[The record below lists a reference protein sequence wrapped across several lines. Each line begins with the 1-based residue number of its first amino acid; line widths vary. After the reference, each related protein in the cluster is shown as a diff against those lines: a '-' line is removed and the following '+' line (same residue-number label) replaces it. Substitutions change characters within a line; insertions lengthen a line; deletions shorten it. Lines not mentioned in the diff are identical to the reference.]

1 MTVVSAANEVV
12 PEGKQVLHI
21 LDKTGDTKL
30 IWSSD
35 NDDEIEN
42 ARQTFQNLKKK
53 GFTAYAVNSRGQKG
67 EVLQEFDRTAE
78 KIIMAPALV
87 GG

>member
-35 NDDEIEN
+35 NDDEVEN
-42 ARQTFQNLKKK
+42 ARRTFQDLKKK
-53 GFTAYAVNSRGQKG
+53 GFVAHAVNQGGRKG
-67 EVLQEFDRTAE
+67 EILQEFDRTAE
-78 KIIMAPALV
+78 QIIMAPPLV

>member
-1 MTVVSAANEVV
+1 MSVVSAANEVV
-12 PEGKQVLHI
+12 PEGQHILHV

-30 IWSSD
+30 IWSAD

-42 ARQTFQNLKKK
+42 ARQTFKNLKSK
-53 GFTAYAVNSRGQKG
+53 GFVAHAVNSRGQKG
-67 EVLQEFDRTAE
+67 EILQEFDRTAE